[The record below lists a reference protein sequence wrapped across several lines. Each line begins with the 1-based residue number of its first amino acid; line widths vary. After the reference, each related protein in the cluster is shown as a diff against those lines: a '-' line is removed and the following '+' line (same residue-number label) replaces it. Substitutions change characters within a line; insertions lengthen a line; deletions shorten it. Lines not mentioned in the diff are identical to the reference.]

1 MAMTVHLYL
10 TANGTKIDGDS
21 TIESLERADS
31 IECLSFSD
39 SVRTAREA
47 SSGLASGERTYE
59 PIRIVK
65 RIDKASPLIAKA
77 LCNNEAIEGTFKF
90 FRPNPAGDGTTE
102 QFFTVVIEEGR
113 VGSVTRISPDTIDP
127 ASSNAPPTE
136 EVSFVFGK
144 IRWTYEPDGVEH
156 EDHWSQRT

>member
-21 TIESLERADS
+21 TILSMDRENS
-31 IECLSFSD
+31 IECLSFED

-47 SSGLASGERTYE
+47 SSGMASGERSYE

-65 RIDKASPLIAKA
+65 RIDKSSPLLAKA
-77 LCNNEAIEGTFKF
+77 LCNNEVIEATYKF

-102 QFFTVVIEEGR
+102 QHFTVEIQEGR
-113 VGSVTRISPDTIDP
+113 IGSITRVSPDVIDP
-127 ASSNAPPTE
+127 ASANAPPTE
-136 EVSFVFGK
+136 EVTFVFGY
-144 IRWTYEPDGVEH
+144 IRWCYEPDGIEH
-156 EDHWSQRT
+156 VDHWSQRT